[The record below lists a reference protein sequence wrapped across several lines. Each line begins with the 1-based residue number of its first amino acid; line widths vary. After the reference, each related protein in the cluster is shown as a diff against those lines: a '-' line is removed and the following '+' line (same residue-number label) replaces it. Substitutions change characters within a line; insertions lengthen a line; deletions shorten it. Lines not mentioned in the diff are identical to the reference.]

1 VNPEVLNQYGQ
12 VFSALA
18 DPTRRAVLY
27 RLMRSGEQSAS
38 TLAEGFPV
46 SRQAVIKHLDS
57 LHRAMLVTSRKEGR
71 EMLFRA
77 RAEQLAATGAAMQAI
92 GASWEASLAELKR
105 LAETASD

>member
-1 VNPEVLNQYGQ
+1 MNPEVLNTYEP

-38 TLAEGFPV
+38 SLADDFPV
-46 SRQAVIKHLDS
+46 SRQAVIKHLVALD
-57 LHRAMLVTSRKEGR
+57 RARLVTSRKVGR

-77 RAEQLAATGAAMQAI
+77 RAEQLAATGEAMRAI
-92 GASWEASLAELKR
+92 GASWDTTLAELKR
-105 LAETASD
+105 VAETTSG

>member
-1 VNPEVLNQYGQ
+1 MNPEVLNQFEP

-27 RLMRSGEQSAS
+27 RLMRAGEQSAS
-38 TLAEGFPV
+38 SLAREFPV

-57 LHRAMLVTSRKEGR
+57 LDRASLVTSRKVGK

-77 RAEQLAATGAAMQAI
+77 HVERLSATGEALQSI
-92 GASWEASLAELKR
+92 GAFWDAMLADLKR
-105 LAETASD
+105 VAEAEG